1 MRYNLKLLWGY
12 KTCVKYHQ
20 ISENSK
26 MIYNFHTNLKMSKSE
41 ISGRRS
47 LHIEYQKLS
56 AEDLDTKDLS
66 LLTRARE
73 AVQSAYA
80 PYSRFAVSAAVLLE
94 NEQIILGTNQENA
107 SYSLCL
113 CAERSALASAA
124 AQYPDQKIKAIAITA
139 YSSLRPIDHPIT
151 PCGACRQVL
160 REYEQ
165 RHQHPIRV
173 IMQGA
178 SGPVLIFADAAS
190 LLPLSFTRNDLPE

>member
-1 MRYNLKLLWGY
+1 MRYDFKLVWDY

-41 ISGRRS
+41 LSHLRS
-47 LHIEYQKLS
+47 LHVQYQELS
-56 AEDLDTKDLS
+56 VEDLESMDLN
-66 LLTRARE
+66 LLDHAKN
-73 AVQSAYA
+73 AVRSAYA
-80 PYSRFAVSAAVLLE
+80 PYSKFAVSAAVLLE
-94 NEQIILGTNQENA
+94 NGQIILGTNQENA

-124 AQYPDQKIKAIAITA
+124 AQFPEHKIHAIAITA
-139 YSSLRPIDHPIT
+139 YSSKRSIDHPIT

-160 REYEQ
+160 CEYEH
-165 RHQHPIRV
+165 RHQQPIRV

-178 SGPVLIFADAAS
+178 SGAVLIFNDSAS
-190 LLPLSFTRNDLPE
+190 LLPLSFTREDLPE

>member
-1 MRYNLKLLWGY
+1 MVYDLKLLWGQ

-26 MIYNFHTNLKMSKSE
+26 MIHNFHTNLKMSKPE
-41 ISGRRS
+41 FSGQRS
-47 LHIEYQKLS
+47 LHIEYQELFV
-56 AEDLDTKDLS
+56 EDLDTKDLL
-66 LLTRARE
+66 LLTHAKK

-94 NEQIILGTNQENA
+94 NGQIILGTNQENA

-124 AQYPDQKIKAIAITA
+124 AQFPEQKVKAIAITA
-139 YSSLRPIDHPIT
+139 YSSRKPIDHPIT

-160 REYEQ
+160 CEYEQ

-178 SGPVLIFADAAS
+178 SGPVLIFDDSSS
-190 LLPLSFTRNDLPE
+190 LLPLSFTRKDLPE